1 MEGGPTHS
9 TPPPGN
15 VHRSRPKRDGP
26 RSSPASRTLPPP
38 VDLRQAARAFED
50 ISALVEADPQAARAR
65 LSRYLEPVVLTPVQD
80 EETGELV
87 YDFDITLKN
96 DSASLVGGR
105 VYGLD
110 GCGGLQPR
118 RP

>member
-1 MEGGPTHS
+1 MSRHEGVDEQVGARAR
-9 TPPPGN
+9 PG
-15 VHRSRPKRDGP
+15 RCGCGCSYRRRRLGAAA
-26 RSSPASRTLPPP
+26 SS
-38 VDLRQAARAFED
+38 ARAFED